1 VSLYP
6 LCKAVLRPL
15 TKLLY
20 AARIYGLENVPMTG
34 PVIVAA
40 NHRSYL
46 DPPLLGAWFPRTIHY
61 MAKKE
66 LFTIPVLGWILR
78 NVHSFPVNRET
89 ADPSAIKHAL
99 RTLRAGDCVGIF
111 PEGTRNIDGAAQ
123 ARRGAVLIAA
133 TAKCPI
139 VPVGLV
145 NTESAFRRFR
155 AAPVE
160 VNIGKPMM
168 FQGTERKATKD
179 ELDQWTI
186 DLASTIESLISGQHD
201 GNT

>member
-15 TKLLY
+15 TSLLY
-20 AARIYGLENVPMTG
+20 AARVTGVENVPQTG
-34 PVIVAA
+34 PLIVAA

-46 DPPLLGAWFPRTIHY
+46 DPPLLGAWFPRTIYY

-66 LFTIPVLGWILR
+66 LFTIPLLGWILR
-78 NVHSFPVNRET
+78 NVHSFPV

-99 RTLRAGDCVGIF
+99 KSLKAGECVGIF
-111 PEGTRNIDGAAQ
+111 PEGTRNIDGAAT

-155 AAPVE
+155 ADPVE
-160 VNIGKPMM
+160 VNIGKPML
-168 FQGTERKATKD
+168 FQGSERKATKA
-179 ELDQWTI
+179 ELDQWTL
-186 DLASTIESLISGQHD
+186 DLASAIERLIPGQED

>member
-1 VSLYP
+1 MSLYP
-6 LCKAVLRPL
+6 FCKAVLRPL
-15 TKLLY
+15 TTLLY
-20 AARIYGLENVPMTG
+20 AARVTGVENVPLAG
-34 PVIVAA
+34 PLIVAA

-78 NVHSFPVNRET
+78 NVHSFPVNREI

-99 RTLRAGDCVGIF
+99 KTLRAGECVGIF
-111 PEGTRNIDGAAQ
+111 PEGTRNIDGAAT

-133 TAKCPI
+133 TAKCPV
-139 VPVGLV
+139 VPVALV
-145 NTESAFRRFR
+145 NTEFAFRRFR
-155 AAPVE
+155 TDPVE

-168 FQGTERKATKD
+168 FQGSERKATKA
-179 ELDQWTI
+179 ELDQWTL
-186 DLASTIESLISGQHD
+186 DLAMAIERLMPGQEH